1 MKYYYFVYYKAKR
14 DNSNVEGSGEL
25 QRDKK
30 IKTVNDIKSIETA
43 ISLQTNVEEAVLCNF
58 ILMRRSIK

>member
-14 DNSNVEGSGEL
+14 DNNVVEGSGEL